1 MIGGRETR
9 YGWQGIATAVHARG
23 IGARVGAEVGGAV
36 PWVAGH
42 GVGRARGDV
51 QGERARPECRLEG
64 AKVGV
69 QGRRVRVRWAFTR
82 NRWLGAACRGYKR
95 HLCALFGSGT
105 HTK

>member
-23 IGARVGAEVGGAV
+23 IGARVCAEVGGAV

-51 QGERARPECRLEG
+51 QGKRARAARPECPLEG
-64 AKVGV
+64 AKAGV
-69 QGRRVRVRWAFTR
+69 QGRRVRA
-82 NRWLGAACRGYKR
+82 LGIHAE
-95 HLCALFGSGT
+95 
-105 HTK
+105 